1 MTPRERALSLAAI
14 IASTVG
20 VGVSYGI
27 GYPISA
33 LSFEQW
39 GAPTWQTGLVGS
51 APALAVLL
59 CLPFFPAL
67 VARLGMVP
75 AMSLGCLIVAAGF
88 LLMPLMPSPLAWLVL
103 RFLMGAGLALPWLV
117 GETWI
122 NSVTTE
128 SSRGRMLALYAI
140 ALFIGFAAGP
150 LVLERT
156 GVDGWLPYAIGAGGI
171 LVAVLPIVAAR
182 GLAPAM
188 PTHPETSVIGAFAL
202 APVAMLGGVI
212 GGLLE
217 LGHFAMLPIYAL
229 QTGSPETEALR
240 LLSFFMIGG
249 IALQLPI
256 GWLADRASALTTMVG
271 STIAFALIALL
282 LPFSPSGW
290 PRLAVVFLIG
300 GIAIGFYTLA
310 LTHIGQRVRTRD
322 LAVANAA
329 FLMSY
334 QIGALIGP
342 GVAGGAME
350 LWRPHGFVAAM
361 IAAAL
366 AGAFA
371 IRILHRARAWAHGN
385 PPPASAPDLN
395 FSRRRRS

>member
-1 MTPRERALSLAAI
+1 MPADARLIPMTPRERVLSLAAI

-27 GYPISA
+27 GYPITA
-33 LSFEQW
+33 LSFAQW

-59 CLPFFPAL
+59 CLPFFPSFI
-67 VARLGMVP
+67 ARLGMVP
-75 AMSLGCLIVAAGF
+75 AMSLGCVIVAACF
-88 LLMPLMPSPLAWLVL
+88 LLMPLMPTPAAWLAL

-122 NSVTTE
+122 NSVTSEAT
-128 SSRGRMLALYAI
+128 RGRMLALYAI

-156 GVDGWLPYAIGAGGI
+156 GIDGWLPFAIGAGGI
-171 LVAVLPIVAAR
+171 LVAVLPIVAAIR
-182 GLAPAM
+182 LAPAM
-188 PTHPETSVIGAFAL
+188 PAHPETSVIGAFAL
-202 APVAMLGGVI
+202 APIAMLGGVV

-229 QTGSPETEALR
+229 QTGSPEPEALR

-249 IALQLPI
+249 MVLQLPI
-256 GWLADRASALTTMVG
+256 GWLADRASAFRVLFGACV
-271 STIAFALIALL
+271 AFALFALL

-310 LTHIGQRVRTRD
+310 LTYIGQRVQARD

-342 GVAGGAME
+342 GVAGGAMQ
-350 LWRPHGFVAAM
+350 LWQPHGFVAAM
-361 IAAAL
+361 VAAAI
-366 AGAFA
+366 AGALA
-371 IRILHRARAWAHGN
+371 IRRLGRATAGRNG
-385 PPPASAPDLN
+385 
-395 FSRRRRS
+395 